1 MSLGEFVRSQTTLGG
16 AHSQPLDDIDRTI
29 LEALQDNGHLSHAEL
44 SRMVG
49 LAVSSVNERIR
60 KLVQRGVIAG
70 WNARLSPSAL
80 GLDLL
85 AFVYVLIDRP
95 ENSPAFLELVAEL
108 PEVQECH
115 HIAADWNF
123 LLKVRVRN
131 TAAFEA
137 LLTHKPEGGA
147 RRDPH
152 PDRDHPHLAQGHA
165 GLAAQELGGHF
176 SAIGVMT
183 TAGAERCAGPWNT
196 ASMLLPSGSNAK
208 AP

>member
-1 MSLGEFVRSQTTLGG
+1 MHGQIDAVLAS
-16 AHSQPLDDIDRTI
+16 SQPLDDIDRTI
-29 LEALQDNGHLSHAEL
+29 LAALQRNGHLSHAEL
-44 SRMVG
+44 GRMVG

-60 KLVQRGVIAG
+60 KLVQRGLITG
-70 WNARLSPSAL
+70 WHARLSPSGL

-95 ENSPAFLELVAEL
+95 ENSPAFLEMVSQL

-137 LLTHKPEGGA
+137 LLTHRLKAVP
-147 RRDPH
+147 
-152 PDRDHPHLAQGHA
+152 
-165 GLAAQELGGHF
+165 
-176 SAIGVMT
+176 GVIRT
-183 TAGAERCAGPWNT
+183 QTIITLTSHKDTPA
-196 ASMLLPSGSNAK
+196 LPIKS
-208 AP
+208 

>member
-1 MSLGEFVRSQTTLGG
+1 VCVRGQTGL
-16 AHSQPLDDIDRTI
+16 ASASYQPLDDTDRTI
-29 LEALQDNGHLSHAEL
+29 LEALQSNGHLSHAEL
-44 SRMVG
+44 GRMVG

-95 ENSPAFLELVAEL
+95 ENSPAFLELVSQV

-137 LLTHKPEGGA
+137 LLTNRLKAVPGVVRTQTIITLTSHKDTPA
-147 RRDPH
+147 
-152 PDRDHPHLAQGHA
+152 
-165 GLAAQELGGHF
+165 
-176 SAIGVMT
+176 
-183 TAGAERCAGPWNT
+183 
-196 ASMLLPSGSNAK
+196 LPLKS
-208 AP
+208 